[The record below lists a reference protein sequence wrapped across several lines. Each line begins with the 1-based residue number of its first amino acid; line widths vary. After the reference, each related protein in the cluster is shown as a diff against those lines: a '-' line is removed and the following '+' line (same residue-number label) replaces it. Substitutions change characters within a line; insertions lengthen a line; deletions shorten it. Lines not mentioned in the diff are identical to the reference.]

1 MKTGFKN
8 ELKDSEPK
16 KMKNPWDFT
25 APAYDERTSCFIN
38 AGSEYG
44 VGKKCPV
51 GIEGNPKKGY
61 AVPMG
66 KVNTLKTED
75 VSYERLDVQ

>member
-8 ELKDSEPK
+8 ELKDAEPK
-16 KMKNPWDFT
+16 KMKSPWDFT

-51 GIEGNPKKGY
+51 GMEGNPKKSYG
-61 AVPMG
+61 VPMG
-66 KVNTLKTED
+66 RVKTLQVAD
-75 VSYERLDVQ
+75 VPYEMLDKQ